1 MAIQFSNVTLSSG
14 DKLKDFLVCGEPSD
28 QEDLEGWTAYED
40 FIAGLPEGAAV
51 HAKVEMYLY
60 GDEDIVEATPEE
72 VAYMT
77 MRCARDYRF
86 LSEHCHSICESGFDF
101 TVPEQTSKMEMR
113 L

>member
-14 DKLKDFLVCGEPSD
+14 GKLKDFFVCGEPAD

-40 FIAGLPEGAAV
+40 FISQLPDDADV
-51 HAKVEMYLY
+51 HAKVETYLY
-60 GDEDIVEATPEE
+60 GGEGIVTATPEE

-77 MRCARDYRF
+77 MRSSKDYRF
-86 LSEHCHSICESGFDF
+86 LSEHCHNIGESAFDF
-101 TVPEQTSKMEMR
+101 TVSEQNEGMEIT